1 MSTTHS
7 NSLTPRQH
15 AYSIAIDWVRNAY
28 HGNTGD
34 LQELTPAIQHQVRQ
48 HLAKIHDLLVDKSR
62 MQGTP
67 LRNIEDME

>member
-34 LQELTPAIQHQVRQ
+34 LDELTPAVQKQVKE
-48 HLAKIHDLLVDKSR
+48 HLEKIHHLLVNKSR
-62 MQGTP
+62 MDETP
-67 LRNIEDME
+67 LRTSLSI